1 MRAHIAVAALLLA
14 TGLPAAAEI
23 YRCTAPGGG
32 VSYQELPCD
41 GASQGGAVAI
51 PTQYPDYVA
60 ARDRLSAR
68 EAATDARILERLRLE
83 SAERI
88 AREDRLARQAQYD
101 AERVSAA
108 AAAEAWMPTY
118 VVGPGR
124 VRSQPRHHD
133 RLRPLPH

>member
-1 MRAHIAVAALLLA
+1 VAALLLA
-14 TGLPAAAEI
+14 ASFPAAAEI
-23 YRCTAPGGG
+23 YRCTSPGGG
-32 VSYQELPCD
+32 VSYQQMPCD

-60 ARDRLSAR
+60 PRDRLSAR

-101 AERVSAA
+101 AERAT
-108 AAAEAWMPTY
+108 AEPATDVWIPAY
-118 VVGPGR
+118 AVGPGR
-124 VRSQPRHHD
+124 
-133 RLRPLPH
+133 